1 MRAALVLTLL
11 VAAVCVSQPASAADF
26 KTTTNPF
33 TFGQAPDW
41 MPNGQVVWHDDVTG
55 KNQVYVSNLDGT
67 GKRCLTCAQA
77 GPNMVAQAR
86 PQGDWVLFHSSLG
99 HNLNVGA
106 PGFGGMGSSLFVVDP
121 DTDKIV
127 HLTKNPEGQD
137 DYHAYWSPDG
147 KRIVWAHLNWNFV
160 ETPDG
165 HGYWDIRVADF
176 VDDASGPHLEN
187 VRVVRPPNGHYY
199 ETQHWA
205 PDGKGFLYT
214 ESVGSTLNLELFWC
228 HLPAK
233 GQCKPERLTNNPNW
247 DEQAIFTPDQKKV
260 IWMSTRD
267 HAGLWNTWA
276 QAFAAAGTPND
287 ADYLLI
293 LPLFETGFLQ
303 PIGAESNDLYE
314 LDLKTRKVRRLTTDG
329 DDGWIT
335 PEFAW
340 DAVGK
345 RLLWTELKYRDG
357 VRTPIPPDPQTQANG
372 LVDLV
377 QNPPVPDAGDTH
389 PAGQNSLL
397 VRRTRI
403 GSYTTR

>member
-1 MRAALVLTLL
+1 VRRFVLALAALLIL
-11 VAAVCVSQPASAADF
+11 AAPASANSF
-26 KTTTNPF
+26 NVTTNSF

-55 KNQVYVSNLDGT
+55 KNQVYVSDLDGT
-67 GKRCLTCAQA
+67 GTRCLTCEQA

-86 PQGDWVLFHSSLG
+86 PQGDWVLFHSWLG
-99 HNLNVGA
+99 HQMTIGA

-121 DTDKIV
+121 ATKKIV
-127 HLTKNPEGQD
+127 QLTKNPEGED

-147 KRIVWAHLNWNFV
+147 KRLVWAHLNWDFV
-160 ETPDG
+160 DDNG
-165 HGYWDIRVADF
+165 QGYWDIRVADF
-176 VDDASGPHLEN
+176 VDDATGPHLAN
-187 VRVVRPPNGHYY
+187 TRIVRPGNGHYY

-228 HLPAK
+228 HLPAS
-233 GQCKPERLTNNPNW
+233 GECKPERLTDNPYW
-247 DEQAIFTPDQKKV
+247 DEQAIFTPDQKQV

-267 HAGLWNTWA
+267 HPGLWNTWA
-276 QAFAAAGTPND
+276 QGLATAGTPNTID
-287 ADYLLI
+287 NILI
-293 LPLFETGFLQ
+293 LPLFEAGFLQ
-303 PIGAESNDLYE
+303 PLFPESNDLYE
-314 LDLKTRKVRRLTTDG
+314 LNLKTRAVRRLTTDG

-340 DAVGK
+340 DSAGK

-357 VRTPIPPDPQTQANG
+357 VRTPLPPDPQTQANG
-372 LVDLV
+372 LQDLLA
-377 QNPPVPDAGDTH
+377 NPPTPKSGDTH

-397 VRRTRI
+397 TRRTRI
-403 GSYTTR
+403 GTYTRR

>member
-1 MRAALVLTLL
+1 VRRLLLTIALALALT
-11 VAAVCVSQPASAADF
+11 APASAATFDV
-26 KTTTNPF
+26 TTNPF

-41 MPNGQVVWHDDVTG
+41 MPDGRVVWHDDVSGEQQT
-55 KNQVYVSNLDGT
+55 YISALDGS

-86 PQGDWVLFHSSLG
+86 PQGDWVLFHSWLG
-99 HNLNVGA
+99 HNLTVGA

-121 DTDKIV
+121 ATNKIV
-127 HLTKNPEGQD
+127 QLTTNPEGQD

-147 KRIVWAHLNWNFV
+147 KRLVWAHLNWNFV

-165 HGYWDIRVADF
+165 RGHWDIRVADF
-176 VDDASGPHLEN
+176 VDDAKGPHLEN

-214 ESVGSTLNLELFWC
+214 ESVGSALNLELFWC
-228 HLPAK
+228 HLPRS
-233 GQCKPERLTNNPNW
+233 GECKPERLTRNPNW

-267 HAGLWNTWA
+267 HSGLWNTWA
-276 QAFAAAGTPND
+276 GAFEAGGVPND
-287 ADYLLI
+287 FDYIAI
-293 LPLFETGFLQ
+293 LPLFEAGFLQ
-303 PIGAESNDLYE
+303 PVFAESNDLYE
-314 LDLKTRKVRRLTTDG
+314 LNLRTRAVRRLTTDG

-335 PEFAW
+335 PEFSW
-340 DAVGK
+340 DAQGK

-357 VRTPIPPDPQTQANG
+357 VRTTRPQDPATQAKG
-372 LVDLV
+372 LQDLA
-377 QNPPVPDAGDTH
+377 QDPPTPDAGDTH

-403 GSYTTR
+403 GTYR

>member
-1 MRAALVLTLL
+1 VRRFVLALAALLIL
-11 VAAVCVSQPASAADF
+11 AAPASANSF
-26 KTTTNPF
+26 NVTTNSF

-41 MPNGQVVWHDDVTG
+41 MPSGQVVWHDDVTG

-67 GKRCLTCAQA
+67 GTTCLTCEQA

-86 PQGDWVLFHSSLG
+86 PQGDWVLFHSWLG
-99 HNLNVGA
+99 HNMTIGA

-121 DTDKIV
+121 ATKKIV
-127 HLTKNPEGQD
+127 QLTKNPEGED

-147 KRIVWAHLNWNFV
+147 TRLVWAHLNWDFV
-160 ETPDG
+160 DDNG
-165 HGYWDIRVADF
+165 QGYWDIRVADF
-176 VDDASGPHLEN
+176 VNDAMGPHLAN
-187 VRVVRPPNGHYY
+187 VRVVRPGNGHYY

-228 HLPAK
+228 HLPAT
-233 GQCKPERLTNNPNW
+233 GECKPERLSNNPDW

-267 HAGLWNTWA
+267 HPGLWNTWA
-276 QAFAAAGTPND
+276 QGFAAAGTPNTID
-287 ADYLLI
+287 NILI
-293 LPLFETGFLQ
+293 LPLFEAGFLQ
-303 PIGAESNDLYE
+303 PLFPESNDLYE
-314 LDLKTRKVRRLTTDG
+314 LNLRTRAVRRLTTDG

-340 DAVGK
+340 DSAGK
-345 RLLWTELKYRDG
+345 RLLWTQLKYRDG
-357 VRTPIPPDPQTQANG
+357 LRTPLPPDPQTQANG
-372 LVDLV
+372 LQDLV
-377 QNPPVPDAGDTH
+377 ANPPTPKSGDTH

-397 VRRTRI
+397 IRRTRI
-403 GSYTTR
+403 GTYAKR

>member
-1 MRAALVLTLL
+1 MRRFVLALAALLIL
-11 VAAVCVSQPASAADF
+11 AAPASANSF
-26 KTTTNPF
+26 NVTTNSF

-55 KNQVYVSNLDGT
+55 KNQVYVSDLDGT
-67 GKRCLTCAQA
+67 GTRCLTCEQA

-86 PQGDWVLFHSSLG
+86 PQGDWVLFHSWLG
-99 HNLNVGA
+99 HQMTIGA

-121 DTDKIV
+121 ATKKIV
-127 HLTKNPEGQD
+127 QLTKNPEGED

-147 KRIVWAHLNWNFV
+147 KRLVWAHLNWDFV
-160 ETPDG
+160 DDNG
-165 HGYWDIRVADF
+165 QGYWDIRVADF
-176 VDDASGPHLEN
+176 VDDATGPHLAN
-187 VRVVRPPNGHYY
+187 TRIVRPGNGHYY

-228 HLPAK
+228 HLPAS
-233 GQCKPERLTNNPNW
+233 GECKPERLTDNPYW
-247 DEQAIFTPDQKKV
+247 DEQAIFTPDQKQV

-267 HAGLWNTWA
+267 HPGLWNTWA
-276 QAFAAAGTPND
+276 QGFATAGTPNTID
-287 ADYLLI
+287 NILI
-293 LPLFETGFLQ
+293 LPLFEAGFLQ
-303 PIGAESNDLYE
+303 PLFPESNDLYE
-314 LDLKTRKVRRLTTDG
+314 LNLKTRAVRRLTTDG

-340 DAVGK
+340 DSAGK

-357 VRTPIPPDPQTQANG
+357 VRTPLPPDPQTQANG
-372 LVDLV
+372 LQDLLA
-377 QNPPVPDAGDTH
+377 NPPTPKSGDTH

-397 VRRTRI
+397 TRRTRI
-403 GSYTTR
+403 GTYTRR